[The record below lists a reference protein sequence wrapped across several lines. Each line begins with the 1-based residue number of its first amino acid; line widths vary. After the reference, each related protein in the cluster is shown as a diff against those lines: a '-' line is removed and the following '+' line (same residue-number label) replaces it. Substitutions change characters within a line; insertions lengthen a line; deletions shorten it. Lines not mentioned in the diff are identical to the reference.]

1 MDDFDKIEARV
12 AKIFEIEEAP
22 EVTEENLLKYREYIL
37 DHFDKKT
44 ILTGREDFLWEEYY
58 VLGPG
63 DPVEYKKLKKTRP
76 SYTDE
81 YELIDIVEGRI
92 ERNDLVAE
100 VKRLSD
106 GKIFEIELYWLT
118 PKEKKTKDFQL
129 LDDYATWQVNW

>member
-1 MDDFDKIEARV
+1 MDDFDEIDARI
-12 AKIFEIEEAP
+12 ARAFGTEEAP

-44 ILTGREDFLWEEYY
+44 ILTGREDFLWEEFY

-63 DPVEYKKLKKTRP
+63 DPAEYKKLKKTRP

-81 YELIDIVEGRI
+81 YELIDIVKGRV
-92 ERNDLVAE
+92 ERNDLVAL

-106 GKIFEIELYWLT
+106 KKIFEIELYWLT
-118 PKEKKTKDFQL
+118 TKEKKTKDFQL